1 MKHEKTKLNGTENHI
16 EKYWSF
22 ETRHYIDDSFAALFS
37 SCPLKALKMLQTHR
51 NFFYIFLLTLTISFC
66 RVDGARI
73 LGVFPHLAKSH
84 FIMDEVLMKG
94 LAARGHEVV
103 VISHFPQSKPV
114 ANYKDISLIGS
125 MDNIVESLSLD
136 MVGGGTPFLTLFG
149 NPDNPA
155 YTPVHFLAH
164 SDKMN
169 FYERLLNTV
178 ALVPIKL
185 GYKYL
190 VGYKSEQV
198 ARKYFGDSL
207 PPLEEIA
214 RNMSLHLVNTHFS
227 LFHPR
232 PFVPAVVEVGGIHLG
247 EPKKLSKE
255 FAEFLDGAK
264 HGVIYLSLGS
274 TVRSDSFPEEKRL
287 GLLQAFAQLPQK
299 VLWKWEADHMP
310 DKPDNVKIA
319 KWMPQLEILSHPKV
333 KVFITHGGLMGTMEA
348 AYFGVPMVAIPLFG
362 DQKMNVKTF
371 VDKGIA
377 VKLDYNEI
385 SKEAVLGA
393 LRMVLEDPS
402 YSENA
407 KQVARAFRDRPL
419 SAMDTAIY
427 WIEYIIRH
435 KGAHHLRSAAAD
447 LPCNGLRV
455 WPDWA
460 SERLKYKIEHIG
472 CNKRW
477 PDWSKRLSVHA

>member
-1 MKHEKTKLNGTENHI
+1 MGKRGA
-16 EKYWSF
+16 Y
-22 ETRHYIDDSFAALFS
+22 RHLLIHGARDGRPTHPSLAAALLTNNSMMFWREGV
-37 SCPLKALKMLQTHR
+37 MLQTHN

-103 VISHFPQSKPV
+103 VI
-114 ANYKDISLIGS
+114 
-125 MDNIVESLSLD
+125 M
-136 MVGGGTPFLTLFG
+136 
-149 NPDNPA
+149 
-155 YTPVHFLAH
+155 
-164 SDKMN
+164 
-169 FYERLLNTV
+169 
-178 ALVPIKL
+178 
-185 GYKYL
+185 
-190 VGYKSEQV
+190 GYKSEQV

-214 RNMSLHLVNTHFS
+214 RNTSLHLVNTHFS

-299 VLWKWEADHMP
+299 VLWKWEADNMP

-447 LPCNGLRV
+447 LPWYQILLLDVIAVLLAGITYNLNT
-455 WPDWA
+455 
-460 SERLKYKIEHIG
+460 ST
-472 CNKRW
+472 
-477 PDWSKRLSVHA
+477 

>member
-1 MKHEKTKLNGTENHI
+1 MGKRGACRRLLIHGARDGRPTHPSLA
-16 EKYWSF
+16 
-22 ETRHYIDDSFAALFS
+22 AALLTNNSMMFWREGV
-37 SCPLKALKMLQTHR
+37 MLQTHR

-94 LAARGHEVV
+94 LAARER
-103 VISHFPQSKPV
+103 
-114 ANYKDISLIGS
+114 
-125 MDNIVESLSLD
+125 
-136 MVGGGTPFLTLFG
+136 FG

-155 YTPVHFLAH
+155 YIPVHFLAH

-178 ALVPIKL
+178 AIVPIKL

-214 RNMSLHLVNTHFS
+214 RNTSLHLVNTHFS

-255 FAEFLDGAK
+255 FTEFLDGAK

-299 VLWKWEADHMP
+299 VLWKWEADNMP

-385 SKEAVLGA
+385 SKEAVLSA

-419 SAMDTAIY
+419 SAMDTATY

-435 KGAHHLRSAAAD
+435 KGVQHLRSAAAD
-447 LPCNGLRV
+447 LPWYQILLLDVIAVLLAGIVIIIYVIYCSTDTFWDHRRTNPVPLNLQPGALTTI
-455 WPDWA
+455 PQ
-460 SERLKYKIEHIG
+460 K
-472 CNKRW
+472 
-477 PDWSKRLSVHA
+477 WS

>member
-1 MKHEKTKLNGTENHI
+1 
-16 EKYWSF
+16 
-22 ETRHYIDDSFAALFS
+22 
-37 SCPLKALKMLQTHR
+37 MLQTR
-51 NFFYIFLLTLTISFC
+51 RIFFYIFLLTLTILFC

-73 LGVFPHLAKSH
+73 LGVFPHSAKSH

-103 VISHFPQSKPV
+103 VISHFPQSKPL
-114 ANYKDISLIGS
+114 ANYKDISLVGS

-136 MVGGGTPFLTLFG
+136 MVGGGTPFLTLWVLYSYGIQNCEATLSFPKIQEFLKSNQKFDLVIMELFNTECFLGFAHKFQAPLVAVSTSYPMPWGQERFG

-155 YTPVHFLAH
+155 YIPVHFLAH

-169 FYERLLNTV
+169 FYERLLNAV

-214 RNMSLHLVNTHFS
+214 RNTSLHLVNTHFS
-227 LFHPR
+227 LFHSR
-232 PFVPAVVEVGGIHLG
+232 PFVPAVVEVGGIHLS

-255 FAEFLDGAK
+255 FAEFLDSAK

-274 TVRSDSFPEEKRL
+274 TLRSDSFPEEKRL

-299 VLWKWEADHMP
+299 VLWKWEADNMP

-319 KWMPQLEILSHPKV
+319 KWMPQIEILSHPKV

-377 VKLDYNEI
+377 VKLDYDEI
-385 SKEAVLGA
+385 SKETVFTA

-402 YSENA
+402 YSDNA

-419 SAMDTAIY
+419 SALDTAIY
-427 WIEYIIRH
+427 WIEYVIRH
-435 KGAHHLRSAAAD
+435 KGAHHLRSVAAD
-447 LPCNGLRV
+447 LP
-455 WPDWA
+455 
-460 SERLKYKIEHIG
+460 
-472 CNKRW
+472 
-477 PDWSKRLSVHA
+477 